1 MVVLFVLCLGVYLFN
16 FFFATYWENSC
27 SFGLRYVSWYKSL
40 IVSLV
45 FSHLGFWSGNLF
57 LIAPFPD
64 LCLLVPFLFLS
75 GQFDLRLSMLECSP
89 SNYIVRTIRDNWVK
103 EIKERILKDPGRAP
117 VILPATIDATQC
129 QSKEDFNPQNLP
141 TYTVFALGG
150 NHLVTAMKEVL
161 IDHPELAYLRLIYHF
176 SHNIAIQFSVL
187 Y

>member
-1 MVVLFVLCLGVYLFN
+1 
-16 FFFATYWENSC
+16 
-27 SFGLRYVSWYKSL
+27 
-40 IVSLV
+40 
-45 FSHLGFWSGNLF
+45 
-57 LIAPFPD
+57 
-64 LCLLVPFLFLS
+64 
-75 GQFDLRLSMLECSP
+75 MLECSP

-161 IDHPELAYLRLIYHF
+161 IDHPELAYLRLIYLNAKVSQQFTF
-176 SHNIAIQFSVL
+176 SFSSTL
-187 Y
+187 PAYNYF